1 MGNQSAKVLLL
12 GDGAVGKTSL
22 LRRYTENEF
31 EEDYI
36 ATIGANLKTK
46 HIDDLDIELS
56 IWDLYGQKS
65 MSPGKHSSNYV
76 GAEGAMIV
84 FDSARKNTFEHVTRW
99 IKDLYKVIGK
109 VPIILVGNK
118 KDLLV
123 DFQKE
128 ENTRLKESN
137 TDEFHRYMIENHYY
151 KNIYTKEPSF
161 VPVVSSDVK
170 RWREENEDKLSDH
183 WSFYRTSAKTG
194 ENVDKGFRKLAEYV
208 KKNKIDFEY

>member
-1 MGNQSAKVLLL
+1 MGNQTTKILLL

-22 LRRYTENEF
+22 LRRYTEDEF

-46 HIDDLDIELS
+46 NIEDMGIELS

-84 FDSARKNTFEHVTRW
+84 FDSVRRNTFEHITRW
-99 IKDLYKVIGK
+99 IEDLYKVIGK
-109 VPIILVGNK
+109 VPIVIVGNK
-118 KDLLV
+118 RDLLME
-123 DFQKE
+123 FQREKG
-128 ENTRLKESN
+128 TRLNKSK
-137 TDEFHRYMIENHYY
+137 TDEFHRYMLDNHYY

-161 VPVVSSDVK
+161 VPVVSSDIK
-170 RWREENEDKLSDH
+170 GWQEENQGELSELS
-183 WSFYRTSAKTG
+183 SFYRTSAKTG
-194 ENVDKGFRKLAEYV
+194 HNVEKAFRKLAGFAKE
-208 KKNKIDFEY
+208 NKIDYGF